1 MLSGRL
7 IRVARDVLED
17 YSHFGVIERL
27 NAASVLSAQRTNPA
41 HYIQNAVQLR
51 AWAQTVIKGSKIEK
65 YPKYLIDFLNHGAYK
80 SALPASIA
88 SVILNGFPDDP
99 NLAMS
104 SGEVNLYIQLANR
117 LSGEFN
123 MLLAVGE
130 KLHIEQIEIPEDRL
144 GLDIVTPRESFDNDA
159 ARFIEIQG
167 IFVDLMSC
175 VNEMTTGSKEAP
187 TLTYISTSD
196 PVTGVAVVCAAAWAI
211 LNGYKLLL
219 EVVEKSLSLHN
230 TIKELRAS
238 PLGGEPDLEE
248 RVKEIVDNHLKQ
260 AIDGIAAH
268 ASPNIQPERVNEIK
282 IAMVKDARI
291 VVQAIANG
299 ARIGITV
306 ESLDR
311 VNYIAR
317 DVPNVTQEDINDTI
331 EKQAVLEHRVQQ
343 ARELLGL
350 PAPLLLPVD
359 RTAGFQE

>member
-1 MLSGRL
+1 
-7 IRVARDVLED
+7 
-17 YSHFGVIERL
+17 L
-27 NAASVLSAQRTNPA
+27 NAAAALSAQRANPA

-51 AWAQTVIKGSKIEK
+51 AWAQTVVEGSKIGK

-104 SGEVNLYIQLANR
+104 SGEVNIYIQLANR
-117 LSGEFN
+117 LFSEFN

-130 KLHIEQIEIPEDRL
+130 KLHIEQIEIPEDKI
-144 GLDIVTPRESFDNDA
+144 GLDIVIPREIFNNDA
-159 ARFIEIQG
+159 NSFAVIQGRFIN
-167 IFVDLMSC
+167 LMSR
-175 VNEMTTGSKEAP
+175 VSELTTGSTQSP

-196 PVTGVAVVCAAAWAI
+196 PVTGVAMVAGAAWAF

-219 EVVEKSLSLHN
+219 DVVDKHLSLYK
-230 TIKELRAS
+230 TIKEFRAS
-238 PLGGEPDLEE
+238 PLDGAPNLEE
-248 RVKEIVDNHLKQ
+248 QVKAIVDAHLKQ
-260 AIDGIAAH
+260 AIDGIAAY
-268 ASPNIQPERVNEIK
+268 ASPNLQEERVNEIK
-282 IAMVKDARI
+282 VAITKDAR
-291 VVQAIANG
+291 VAVQAIANG

-317 DVPNVTQEDINDTI
+317 DVPNVTQEDINNTI
-331 EKQAVLEHRVQQ
+331 EKQVMLENKVQH
-343 ARELLGL
+343 ARELLGQ

-359 RTAGFQE
+359 RTAGPQE